1 MKLHILHILAIVALA
16 SAHILP
22 PTSTDSSTVNLTR
35 DAYKNT
41 DADGAKLSNISDDHD
56 PSIVHTL
63 ANPPTKFEKAISIG
77 QTLDSAMRS
86 KDSVAR
92 WFFKDF
98 PQFAETCQSPFTG
111 DGKAELAKWGF
122 DDSDALSATVAK
134 ECDFDGYHKI
144 KECDFDG
151 YHKIKAAFDELGLD
165 TRSSKDGGP
174 NHCFKVNHRDGVAIK
189 RNEDGSL
196 PSEAK
201 QYYDATGASYEFAV
215 NPNGLIALMNIMSMT
230 YSAKTYT
237 WFRTPLPEELPHI
250 GTTQDIA
257 WAMWNRVNAPNLAG
271 LKHLLVTQ
279 VMNAGSRELFRSAL
293 ETLNPPQSEYK
304 LWPGEEFKIQTKGGK
319 AILGSPVGRW
329 AGYLLLQHKDQLGG
343 NRYIE
348 KVRLFKPPGASL
360 PYLLFYVAKEP
371 AAGQASLTEVEVQ
384 AEKDSLLLAGRETG
398 GKNFVREHVIHVG
411 L

>member
-16 SAHILP
+16 SANILP
-22 PTSTDSSTVNLTR
+22 PTSIDSTTVNLTL
-35 DAYKNT
+35 DAYNNT
-41 DADGAKLSNISDDHD
+41 SADGAKLSNTSDDHD

-122 DDSDALSATVAK
+122 DNSDALSATVA
-134 ECDFDGYHKI
+134 

-201 QYYDATGASYEFAV
+201 QYYDVCGKEYRATGASFEFAV
-215 NPNGLIALMNIMSMT
+215 NPNGLIALMNVMSMT

-257 WAMWNRVNAPNLAG
+257 WAMWNRVDAPDLAG
-271 LKHLLVTQ
+271 LKYLLVTQ

-304 LWPGEEFKIQTKGGK
+304 LWPGEEFKIETKGGK

-371 AAGQASLTEVEVQ
+371 AAGQASLTEPETQ
-384 AEKDSLLLAGRETG
+384 AQKGSLQVAGRQTG
-398 GKNFVREHVIHVG
+398 GKSFVREHVIHMG
-411 L
+411 